1 MTMIL
6 RMMVIAIYLLLSGCD
21 AGSASRATA
30 LDDDISLSDLRNVY
44 QIISESDKNPEEQAD
59 KVFVEIKDNRYITYD
74 DQMDDASSN
83 NRNCYE
89 ISEVLIQDSGFSQFT
104 IQQDPEIVVEA
115 VRTETGFSLILL
127 DDNNQRTEESIDLSV
142 ADPNMSFTKCQ

>member
-1 MTMIL
+1 MIL

-21 AGSASRATA
+21 AGSASRTTT

-44 QIISESDKNPEEQAD
+44 QIISESDKNPEEQTD

-104 IQQDPEIVVEA
+104 IH
-115 VRTETGFSLILL
+115 
-127 DDNNQRTEESIDLSV
+127 
-142 ADPNMSFTKCQ
+142 